1 MPVKQWIVQS
11 GDRDLA
17 AEFAQRFQLNP
28 FASLLAVSRGIETP
42 EQMQAFF
49 CPEQVP
55 LSDPFDY
62 KDMDK
67 AAARINDA
75 IDNFERIAVFGDY
88 DADGVTAT
96 ALLCAYFDMREADY
110 FYMLPERTE
119 GYGLNETVIR
129 RLHERGA
136 KLIVT
141 VDNGISSVREA
152 ELARSLGMDMV
163 ITDHH
168 QVGDELPDAA
178 AVVNPHRPDSGGFS
192 DLAGVGVAFKL
203 VCALENGEA
212 DEDLLEE
219 YGDLVAIGTVADIV
233 PLIGENRRIVGC
245 GIRRMIEEP
254 RPGVLAMREASGTLD
269 RPFNAGAVAFTLSPR
284 LNAAGRMHSA
294 VKALE
299 LLLCED
305 PDDARELAKYMEDA
319 NAERQRIEQ
328 QILQKAQQQLQEHPE
343 RLLDRVLVCDG
354 DGWHQ
359 GVIGIVASRMVEQY
373 GKPCIILSCTGDV
386 ARGSGRSIE
395 GFSLYDA
402 LKACEECLE
411 QFGGHTQAAG
421 LTVLSAN
428 IDAFRAAVNRYAD
441 GQPLSFPVQRVDM
454 RLNPKSISTEILDG
468 LAALEPFGAG
478 NPKPV
483 FGLFNMRLDAVSG
496 MSGGKHLRLTLS
508 KNGAR
513 VTAVRFGV
521 SPESFPFPVGSLI
534 DVAVTL
540 EANEYMGETRVSV
553 LIKAVRYSL
562 LGEDAYLDGLRALEG
577 IRRGKASRGVGT
589 EMVPDRTFIAVVYKA
604 LRGMGG
610 VCRSADALCV
620 HLQMQGAQICPM
632 HLALDAMCELSLA
645 EKLPDGSIRLL
656 ETDQKV
662 NLDDSVILRNAR
674 SCLQ

>member
-1 MPVKQWIVQS
+1 MPVKQWIVHN
-11 GDRDLA
+11 GDRELA

-28 FASLLAVSRGIETP
+28 FAAFLAVSRGIDTP
-42 EQMQAFF
+42 EQMQSFF
-49 CPEQVP
+49 FPEQVP
-55 LSDPFDY
+55 LSDPFSY

-67 AAARINDA
+67 AAARINKA

-96 ALLCAYFDMREADY
+96 ALLCAYFDMREANY
-110 FYMLPERTE
+110 FYMLPERSE

-152 ELARSLGMDMV
+152 ELARALGMDMV

-168 QVGDELPDAA
+168 QVGDVLPDAA
-178 AVVNPHRPDSGGFS
+178 AVVNPHRPDSGGFCE
-192 DLAGVGVAFKL
+192 LAGVGVAFKL

-219 YGDLVAIGTVADIV
+219 YADLVAIGTIADIV
-233 PLIGENRRIVGC
+233 PLTGENRRIVGC
-245 GIRRMIEEP
+245 GVRRMCEEP
-254 RPGVLAMREASGTLD
+254 RPGIRAMRELSGTLD
-269 RPFNAGAVAFTLSPR
+269 KPFNAGTVAFTLSPR

-305 PDDARELAKYMEDA
+305 SDDAMDLARFMEDA
-319 NAERQRIEQ
+319 NAERQKTEQ
-328 QILQKAQQQLQEHPE
+328 QILKMAQEQLRAHPE
-343 RLLDRVLVCDG
+343 RMADRVLICDG

-373 GKPCIILSCTGDV
+373 GRPCIILSRTGDV

-402 LKACEECLE
+402 LKACEDCLE

-428 IDAFRAAVNRYAD
+428 IDRFRAAINRYAD
-441 GQPLSFPVQRVDM
+441 GMPMAFPVQRIDM

-483 FGLFNMRLDAVSG
+483 FGLFGMRLDAVSG

-508 KNGAR
+508 KKGAR

-521 SPESFPFPVGSLI
+521 SPESFPFPVGSVL

-540 EANEYMGETRVSV
+540 EPNEYMGETRISV
-553 LIKAVRYSL
+553 LIKAVRYSR
-562 LGEDAYLDGLRALEG
+562 LGEDAYLDGLRTLEA
-577 IRRGKASRGVGT
+577 IRRGKLLRAVSA
-589 EMVPDRTFIAVVYKA
+589 EMVPDRAFIAVVYKA
-604 LRGMGG
+604 LRSMGG
-610 VCRSADALCV
+610 VCRSADTLCV
-620 HLQMQGAQICPM
+620 HLQMQGAQICPLR
-632 HLALDAMCELSLA
+632 LAIDTLCELSLA
-645 EKLPDGSIRLL
+645 QTQPDGSIRLL
-656 ETDQKV
+656 ETDKKV

-674 SCLQ
+674 SCIH